1 MTDGQLVVGSSQALV
16 KYVVKRFGVNPNMH
30 DARPEAQQLVLAN
43 RAELKPW
50 LSLD

>member
-1 MTDGQLVVGSSQALV
+1 
-16 KYVVKRFGVNPNMH
+16 VNPNMH

-50 LSLD
+50 LNLD

>member
-1 MTDGQLVVGSSQALV
+1 
-16 KYVVKRFGVNPNMH
+16 MH

-50 LSLD
+50 LNLD

>member
-1 MTDGQLVVGSSQALV
+1 LALA
-16 KYVVKRFGVNPNMH
+16 KYVVRRFHVNPSVH

>member
-30 DARPEAQQLVLAN
+30 DGRPEAQQLVLAN